1 MFEKKGRHC
10 PRCGYEIRDTLTEG
24 ETFVCSVCRSQFR
37 IMLDSTSGKAAFY
50 EESAGELPE
59 PLYLPKGS
67 IRALTALAASAGCWA
82 LMVMDRDVPGS
93 LLGLVLTVL
102 GYYFGFRVRVK
113 ASGSRMYD
121 PAAVRTQPLNLPG
134 GAIRT
139 LLILG
144 FAVAGG
150 ALIAWGRI
158 GESKY
163 QDFFVIL
170 AGMVAGYAFGKVFT
184 VARVGRVMVAVNHLK
199 GLIVLAAAGY
209 LAYLF
214 ISGEHTHLPAPAV
227 SGLCA
232 VVSFYYGSR
241 T

>member
-1 MFEKKGRHC
+1 MFEKRVRHC
-10 PRCGYEIRDTLTEG
+10 PRCGYEIRDKLTEG
-24 ETFVCSVCRSQFR
+24 EAFVCSVCRSRFR

-50 EESAGELPE
+50 EESSGEIPE

-67 IRALTALAASAGCWA
+67 IRALTALATCVGCWV
-82 LMVMDRDVPGS
+82 LMVMGRDVPGS

-121 PAAVRTQPLNLPG
+121 PSAVRTQPLNLPG
-134 GAIRT
+134 GAIRK

-144 FAVAGG
+144 FVVAGG
-150 ALIAWGRI
+150 ALIIRKRI
-158 GESKY
+158 AELRY
-163 QDFFVIL
+163 LEFFMIV
-170 AGMVAGYAFGKVFT
+170 AGMIIGYVFARVFT
-184 VARVGRVMVAVNHLK
+184 VARVGRVMVAVSHLK
-199 GLIVLAAAGY
+199 GLAVLAAAGC
-209 LAYLF
+209 LGYLF
-214 ISGEHTHLPAPAV
+214 ISGGYADYPPLTI

-241 T
+241 A